1 MSLPADRA
9 VPAGPPAPG
18 DEAFEAFLEALFED
32 ATRLAIQVCEV
43 PIAALSLL
51 QHGHHW
57 FKSRGG
63 VSVAETPRA
72 LALCSQ
78 TMSAGALLVLPD
90 VAGDRRFREDP
101 LLRSGLR
108 FFAGIPLLQA
118 DGAALGTLSVMDRE
132 PRELGQERIEAF
144 RALGHQIERQLRE
157 RLRAD
162 ELQAAVRSLEGEAR
176 RIEGAHRLQ
185 SEALAGSGEGFVVY
199 DRWMRHVLWNPAM
212 ERFTGLA
219 ARDVLGR
226 SALQVFPELKEQGIA
241 GLLERALAGE
251 TVTAPDVPH
260 RRPGVASTTW
270 LSGTYSPHR
279 DDGGRIVGVVGV
291 LRDVGD
297 RRREERAA
305 SGASAQLRLLVEQS
319 PAGMFVLQDDRFRFV
334 NPRLSAILG
343 FTAEELYELP
353 SIEKIVAED
362 DRELFAEQ
370 LRLRLEGDRRTL
382 RHHFRSIRKD
392 GESIEAEITGTAAD
406 VDGRPAL
413 LGTLTD
419 VTDRKRSEARIA
431 EQVYHDPLTKLP
443 NRVLFLERLELALAQ
458 ARRHGRRLAIVYLDL
473 DRFKLVNDTRGHS
486 AGDALLQSLALRLKR
501 RLRQVDTLAR
511 VGGDE
516 FVILMPDARPAQE
529 MTAVAQKLLEA
540 VSRPF
545 QIGGQPLRISASLGI
560 ASFPDDGESA
570 ETLMRN
576 ADVAMYRAKELGRN
590 NFQLCTPELTSRAV
604 ERLALQSG
612 LRQALDRDEFAVHY
626 QPIVSLVTGR
636 VVGLEALVRWEH
648 PEQGLVMPGSFV
660 SAAEESGLIVSL
672 GEWVLRT
679 GCRELKRWQRA
690 GLPELRLAVNFSA
703 RQFREDNLV
712 HMVGQA
718 LAEVDLEPQHLE
730 VEITESIAMESAEI
744 VVGNL
749 RLLRGMGVGIAID
762 DFGTGYSSLN
772 YLKRYPVTALK
783 IDRSFVTDLPNSAA
797 DAGIVRAIVELAHG
811 TKLSVIA
818 EGVETKDQFLQ
829 LQQHGCDEMQGNW
842 VSPPLTAGG
851 VDHLLEEELKLWA
864 ERA

>member
-9 VPAGPPAPG
+9 LPARPPAPG
-18 DEAFEAFLEALFED
+18 DEAFEAFLEGLFED
-32 ATRLAIQVCEV
+32 TTRLAIQVCEV

-51 QHGHHW
+51 QQGHHW

-63 VSVAETPRA
+63 VTVAETPRA

-78 TMSAGALLVLPD
+78 TMAAGSLLVLPD

-101 LLRSGLR
+101 LRSGLR

-162 ELQAAVRSLEGEAR
+162 ELQALVRSLEGEAR

-185 SEALAGSGEGFVVY
+185 NEVLAGAGEGFVVY

-226 SALQVFPELKEQGIA
+226 GALQLFPELREQGVA
-241 GLLERALAGE
+241 DLLERALAGE
-251 TVTAPDVPH
+251 TVTAPDVAH
-260 RRPGVASTTW
+260 QVPGSTSTTW
-270 LSGTYSPHR
+270 LAGTYSPHR
-279 DDGGRIVGVVGV
+279 DGSGRIVGVVGV

-297 RRREERAA
+297 RRKAERV
-305 SGASAQLRLLVEQS
+305 SGGAGPQLRALVEQA
-319 PAGMFVLQDDRFRFV
+319 PAGMFVLQDGRFRYA
-334 NPRLSAILG
+334 NPKLAAIFG
-343 FTAEELYELP
+343 YTPEELLGLESVERL
-353 SIEKIVAED
+353 VAED
-362 DRELFAEQ
+362 DREMLSEQ
-370 LRLRLEGDRRTL
+370 LRQRLEGERRTL
-382 RHHFRSIRKD
+382 RHSFRAIRKD
-392 GESIEAEITGTAAD
+392 GDAIEVEISGSAAE

-413 LGTLTD
+413 LGTIFD

-486 AGDALLQSLALRLKR
+486 TGDALLQSLALRLKR

-516 FVILMPDARPAQE
+516 FVILMPDARPTQE
-529 MTAVAQKLLEA
+529 MTAVAQKLLET

-545 QIGGQPLRISASLGI
+545 QIGDHAIRISASLGI

-576 ADVAMYRAKELGRN
+576 ADVAMYRAKEVGRN
-590 NFQLCTPELTSRAV
+590 NFQLCTPELTSRAI

-612 LRQALDRDEFAVHY
+612 LRQALDRSEFAVHY
-626 QPIVSLVTGR
+626 QPIVSLSTGR

-648 PEQGLVMPGSFV
+648 PEQGLVLPGNFV

-818 EGVETKDQFLQ
+818 EGVETKEQFLR